1 MILHIDM
8 DAFFASIEQAINPAL
23 KDKPLIVGSRGNK
36 FHTVVCAAS
45 YEAKRY
51 GISSG
56 MPSREA
62 FQLCPEL
69 NFVSADQNKY
79 IWTSDK
85 ILELLHKYK
94 LPVERAS
101 IDEFRL
107 DVDEKND
114 PQALAQ
120 EIRKDIRK
128 NFQITASIGIAK
140 NCLLAKLASK
150 INKPDGIAMITD
162 KNLESVL
169 AVLPAKKLCGVGS
182 ATDAVLDQLG
192 IKTCLELYRQTAAL
206 LYQHLGQAGLDFY
219 ASLRATESIELGL
232 ADEKP
237 KSIGHSYT
245 LPRASR
251 NPVFIRAWIRLLTNM
266 AAKRL
271 READLSA
278 KTVHLWLNGPK
289 IGNITCQK
297 TFSQAT
303 NDDYEISQRAVKI
316 MTKTCPQ
323 TAAIRALGVA
333 CGGLGKTEGPP
344 LFIEQKRRGEL
355 LKALDAI
362 NDRFGEETIYPAV
375 VNLTRPVGEV

>member
-23 KDKPLIVGSRGNK
+23 KNKPLIVGSRSNK

-45 YEAKRY
+45 YEAKKY

-56 MPSREA
+56 MPSKEA
-62 FQLCPEL
+62 FLLCPEL
-69 NFVSADQNKY
+69 EFVAAEQDKY

-85 ILELLHKYK
+85 ILELLNKYE
-94 LPVERAS
+94 LPIERAS
-101 IDEFRL
+101 IDEFR
-107 DVDEKND
+107 VDTGETTN
-114 PQALAQ
+114 PLTLA
-120 EIRKDIRK
+120 RDIRERIRD
-128 NFQITASIGIAK
+128 NFRITASIGIAK
-140 NCLLAKLASK
+140 NYLLAKLASK

-169 AVLPAKKLCGVGS
+169 AALPAKKLCGVGS
-182 ATDAVLDQLG
+182 ATDTVLDDLG
-192 IKTCLELYRQTAAL
+192 IKTCLELYRQTAAF
-206 LYQHLGQAGLDFY
+206 LYQHLGQHGLDFY
-219 ASLRATESIELGL
+219 ASLRAAEIIEPESEN
-232 ADEKP
+232 EKP

-245 LPRASR
+245 LPRASK
-251 NPVFIRAWIRLLTNM
+251 NPVFIKAWIRLLANM

-271 READLSA
+271 REANLSA

-289 IGNITCQK
+289 IGHISAQK

-303 NDDYEISQRAVKI
+303 NDDYEIAQKAGKI
-316 MTKTCPQ
+316 MAKTCTPE
-323 TAAIRALGVA
+323 AAIRALGVT
-333 CGGLGKTEGPP
+333 CSGLSKSDIPP
-344 LFIEQKRRGEL
+344 LFTEQKRRGEL

-375 VNLTRPVGEV
+375 VTLAKQTQ